1 MGCATSKKDE
11 EDDVI
16 LLCKERKRLLKMAV
30 ERRSELADA
39 QCKYNNSL
47 YAVAAAI
54 RLFVSRYSSP
64 SPFFIT
70 FPSTTTTTTSET
82 SKTNKTFISKPM
94 FLQQRPSE
102 PTHKTIPCLFESSKL
117 DGQNEENPEE
127 KEEEEEEEVDEEEEE
142 SDETED
148 EESESTE
155 NLVCDHFYGEMASPM
170 PLPQRDFQWDF
181 FSPFDGVVRTEEVVS
196 GFGQNSD
203 ENLRAV
209 RPKEG
214 IPDLEEDGE
223 KVTTSVGNPVDVSMS
238 NGVCKGGD
246 GNVSQGENECLR
258 VIDTPSD
265 GRELLEALKD
275 VVDLFI
281 RASNSGLDVS
291 RMLETNMVQIQS
303 AFEGIQENSNK
314 LIRSITRSRSTSST
328 LSWSSSCKSLL
339 TSSSK
344 SSSTWTEFKSD
355 MFDDHGGMESGSHS
369 LTLGRTLVS
378 IRRAESI
385 SERVRKLRDQELQPQ
400 LVELLH
406 G

>member
-64 SPFFIT
+64 CSPFLIT
-70 FPSTTTTTTSET
+70 FPSTTTTTTSE
-82 SKTNKTFISKPM
+82 TNKTFISKPM

-102 PTHKTIPCLFESSKL
+102 LTHKTIPCLFESSKL

-127 KEEEEEEEVDEEEEE
+127 KEEEVDEQEEE
-142 SDETED
+142 SDKNKD
-148 EESESTE
+148 EESESQE
-155 NLVCDHFYGEMASPM
+155 ILVCDHFYGEMASPM
-170 PLPQRDFQWDF
+170 PLPQGEFQWDF

-203 ENLRAV
+203 EDLRAV
-209 RPKEG
+209 RAKEG

-238 NGVCKGGD
+238 NGIVCKGRD

-281 RASNSGLDVS
+281 RAYDSGLDVS
-291 RMLETNMVQIQS
+291 RMLETNMVQVQS
-303 AFEGIQENSNK
+303 ALEGIQENSNK
-314 LIRSITRSRSTSST
+314 LIRSITRSRSTSPT
-328 LSWSSSCKSLL
+328 LSWSSSCKTLL

-355 MFDDHGGMESGSHS
+355 MFDDYGGMESGSHS

-385 SERVRKLRDQELQPQ
+385 SERVQKLRDQELQPQ
-400 LVELLH
+400 LIELLH